1 MLKGDLRQVHHI
13 IPWELFDNP
22 VVQKASL
29 SSNAFHMNE
38 ALNGIP
44 LSNIQHYGSHANYN
58 ARIEQYLNNWNAA
71 NPNATP
77 DQAYNYAMYIIQKAK
92 TAIQNNPTIKI
103 NDLIF

>member
-44 LSNIQHYGSHANYN
+44 LSNVQHYGSHANYN
-58 ARIEQYLNNWNAA
+58 NLVNK
-71 NPNATP
+71 
-77 DQAYNYAMYIIQKAK
+77 D
-92 TAIQNNPTIKI
+92 
-103 NDLIF
+103 